1 MIPFLK
7 QTGQTICSSKFE
19 YEWKIKDYFPET
31 ILSDDFCHPWFHDD
45 LWFMRLEPP
54 SSAYMLSEGTITLV
68 PKNANT
74 AKMAIQIDYNDTC
87 LLRTMFEPS
96 RQAIRASF
104 RVEGSEKM
112 IATSFTIKCY
122 LCYPYA
128 LCPEPIL
135 STLTRDVT
143 QLLADPT
150 LRNMAPDF
158 SLISSDDV
166 SSVSVHRLL
175 LAARSPVFKTLLT
188 MDSQETRSGRMHLK
202 DTSIQT
208 IRMLSDF
215 LYSDQVRLSDVKQ
228 AIDLFL
234 FADQYDFQ
242 RLKLECE
249 TFVSCN
255 ITSSAVASLAMQ
267 LTTNIE
273 SPSIRKAACRF
284 LQAT

>member
-1 MIPFLK
+1 MIPLK
-7 QTGQTICSSKFE
+7 QTAQTICTSKFE
-19 YEWKIKDYFPET
+19 YEWKIRDYFPET
-31 ILSDDFCHPWFHDD
+31 ILSDDFCHPYFPEDIWF
-45 LWFMRLEPP
+45 LRLEPP

-87 LLRTMFEPS
+87 LLRTLFEPS

-112 IATSFTIKCY
+112 IATSFTIKCF
-122 LCYPYA
+122 LCYPSK
-128 LCPEPIL
+128 LCPESVS

-143 QLLADPT
+143 QLLVDPG
-150 LRNMAPDF
+150 LRNLAPDF
-158 SLISSDDV
+158 TLISCDGQSFV
-166 SSVSVHRLL
+166 AVHRLL

-188 MDSQETRSGRMHLK
+188 MDSQETRSGSMHLK

-208 IRMLSDF
+208 LEALTHF
-215 LYSDQVRLSDVKQ
+215 LYSDQVRLTDVKQ

-234 FADQYDFQ
+234 FADEYDFQ

-255 ITSSAVASLAMQ
+255 ITSSAVANLAMQ
-267 LTTNIE
+267 LTTKIE
-273 SPSIRKAACRF
+273 SPAIRKAASRF
-284 LQAT
+284 LKET